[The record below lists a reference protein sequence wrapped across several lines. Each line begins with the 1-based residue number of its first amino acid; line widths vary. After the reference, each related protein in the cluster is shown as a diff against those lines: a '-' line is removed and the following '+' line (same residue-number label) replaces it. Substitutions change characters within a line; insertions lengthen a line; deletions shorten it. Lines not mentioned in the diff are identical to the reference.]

1 MPNLVHL
8 SVVFDQDKMV
18 RTPEGLDIYA
28 ISMLFMLPSF
38 SGAQLSRIMTLDLFG
53 VDKDYLFR
61 YKAGVEAST
70 GESLLAAALKHLH
83 PDQHKVRRWIRQPA
97 ASLLP

>member
-1 MPNLVHL
+1 MSLHVTAHL
-8 SVVFDQDKMV
+8 YECRIWSTCSLCLTIISQSAHF
-18 RTPEGLDIYA
+18 EGLDAYA
-28 ISMLFMLPSF
+28 ILKLFMLPFS

-70 GESLLAAALKHLH
+70 GPSLLAAAQRHMHL
-83 PDQHKVRRWIRQPA
+83 DQHKV
-97 ASLLP
+97 S

>member
-1 MPNLVHL
+1 MSNLVHL
-8 SVVFDQDKMV
+8 SSMFDWDFTV
-18 RTPEGLDIYA
+18 RPPERLDVYA
-28 ISMLFMLPSF
+28 LLKLFMSPFS

-70 GESLLAAALKHLH
+70 GESLLAAAQRHLH
-83 PDQHKVRRWIRQPA
+83 PDQHKVR
-97 ASLLP
+97 L